1 MPRYPSA
8 VWYDTSITVAFRDV
22 GRYFLL
28 TLGVDHMSKHILYLG
43 VVGCALTIIAS
54 PTFAGPSKAD
64 LEKALSACPPG
75 QSEGQDGL
83 CAPSQGD
90 QMGYDFIPQGDT
102 APGGAKSS
110 QTSSAKSVKS
120 HHQVASVGPIGATS
134 RGLVDLQMTFSNA
147 SWTMSEADKVT
158 ANTLTQVLMEPANAS
173 KVVEIGGHTNSVGGE
188 AYNQD
193 LSQKRADAVKAF
205 LVANG
210 VPADRL
216 KTVGY
221 GSTEPSPGTD
231 PAAPENRRVML
242 TMLGTKQP

>member
-1 MPRYPSA
+1 M
-8 VWYDTSITVAFRDV
+8 
-22 GRYFLL
+22 
-28 TLGVDHMSKHILYLG
+28 
-43 VVGCALTIIAS
+43 
-54 PTFAGPSKAD
+54 AGPSKAD

-83 CAPSQGD
+83 CTPSQGD

-102 APGGAKSS
+102 APGGAKQPQMSS
-110 QTSSAKSVKS
+110 TKPITGS
-120 HHQVASVGPIGATS
+120 HHKVASVGSVPAMQ
-134 RGLVDLQMTFSNA
+134 RGLVDLQMTFPNA
-147 SWTMSEADKVT
+147 SWMLTDSDKAT
-158 ANTLTQVLMEPANAS
+158 ANTLTEVLMEPANTT
-173 KVVEIGGHTNSVGGE
+173 KLVEIGGHTNSVGGE

-193 LSQKRADAVKAF
+193 LSQKRAEAVKAY

-221 GSTEPSPGTD
+221 GSAQPLQGSD
-231 PAAPENRRVML
+231 PAAAENRRVML

>member
-1 MPRYPSA
+1 
-8 VWYDTSITVAFRDV
+8 
-22 GRYFLL
+22 
-28 TLGVDHMSKHILYLG
+28 MSKHFLYLG
-43 VVGCALTIIAS
+43 VLGCAFVMAGPS
-54 PTFAGPSKAD
+54 VAGPSKAD

-102 APGGAKSS
+102 APGGAKQPQQ
-110 QTSSAKSVKS
+110 QTSSVKPVS
-120 HHQVASVGPIGATS
+120 AHHKVASVGPMPATTQ
-134 RGLVDLQMTFSNA
+134 RGLVDLQMTFANA
-147 SWTMSEADKVT
+147 SWTMSETDKTT

-221 GSTEPSPGTD
+221 GSAQPAAGTD

>member
-1 MPRYPSA
+1 
-8 VWYDTSITVAFRDV
+8 
-22 GRYFLL
+22 
-28 TLGVDHMSKHILYLG
+28 MSKRNLYFGLI
-43 VVGCALTIIAS
+43 GCALCVAAG
-54 PTFAGPSKAD
+54 PGVAGPSKAD

-102 APGGAKSS
+102 APGGAQQSPSS
-110 QTSSAKSVKS
+110 TKAVSA
-120 HHQVASVGPIGATS
+120 HHRIATTEPGPSAQ
-134 RGLVDLQMTFSNA
+134 RGLVDLQMTFANA
-147 SWTMSEADKVT
+147 SWTLSSSDKVT

-193 LSQKRADAVKAF
+193 LSQKRAEAVRDY

-221 GSTEPSPGTD
+221 GSGQPVPGTD

>member
-1 MPRYPSA
+1 
-8 VWYDTSITVAFRDV
+8 
-22 GRYFLL
+22 L
-28 TLGVDHMSKHILYLG
+28 
-43 VVGCALTIIAS
+43 
-54 PTFAGPSKAD
+54 AGPTKAD

-102 APGGAKSS
+102 APGGAKPG
-110 QTSSAKSVKS
+110 QTSSAKPTMA
-120 HHQVASVGPIGATS
+120 HRRLASVGPMPSSTQ

-173 KVVEIGGHTNSVGGE
+173 KVVEIGGHTNNVGGE
-188 AYNQD
+188 AYNLD
-193 LSQKRADAVKAF
+193 LSQKRADAVKAY

-221 GSTEPSPGTD
+221 GSAQPSPGTD

>member
-1 MPRYPSA
+1 
-8 VWYDTSITVAFRDV
+8 
-22 GRYFLL
+22 
-28 TLGVDHMSKHILYLG
+28 MSKHFLYLG
-43 VVGCALTIIAS
+43 VVGCALTIIAG
-54 PTFAGPSKAD
+54 PTLAGPTKAD

-102 APGGAKSS
+102 APGGTKAAPSSTTTPAGTTAPAAKPNPG
-110 QTSSAKSVKS
+110 
-120 HHQVASVGPIGATS
+120 HHKVASTGPAPGPVG
-134 RGLVDLQMTFSNA
+134 GLVDLQMTFANA
-147 SWTMSEADKVT
+147 SWTLTETDKAT
-158 ANTLTQVLMEPANAS
+158 ANTLTQVLMEPANAT
-173 KVVEIGGHTNSVGGE
+173 KVVEIGGHTNSTGS
-188 AYNQD
+188 AARND
-193 LSQKRADAVKAF
+193 ILSKKRAEAVKDF

-221 GSTEPSPGTD
+221 GAAQPLQGTD
-231 PAAPENRRVML
+231 PAAPANRRVVL

>member
-1 MPRYPSA
+1 
-8 VWYDTSITVAFRDV
+8 
-22 GRYFLL
+22 
-28 TLGVDHMSKHILYLG
+28 
-43 VVGCALTIIAS
+43 
-54 PTFAGPSKAD
+54 
-64 LEKALSACPPG
+64 
-75 QSEGQDGL
+75 
-83 CAPSQGD
+83 
-90 QMGYDFIPQGDT
+90 MGYDFIPQGDT
-102 APGGAKSS
+102 APGGAKQQQ
-110 QTSSAKSVKS
+110 QTSSAKPVSV
-120 HHQVASVGPIGATS
+120 HHRVASVGPMPATTQ
-134 RGLVDLQMTFSNA
+134 RGLVDLQMTFANA
-147 SWTMSEADKVT
+147 SWTMSETDKTT

-221 GSTEPSPGTD
+221 GSAQPAPGTD